1 MSASYFSFQDAVT
14 STNTSCLQFAAN
26 SLFFNWMPILPPVEP
41 QPDAQPEPDE
51 LVVPT
56 NDEMVLQ
63 NNEVNQAADN
73 GTSGTIVL
81 FLRSFYNH

>member
-14 STNTSCLQFAAN
+14 SSNTSCLQFAGN
-26 SLFFNWMPILPPVEP
+26 SLFFNWKPILPPV
-41 QPDAQPEPDE
+41 EPDE